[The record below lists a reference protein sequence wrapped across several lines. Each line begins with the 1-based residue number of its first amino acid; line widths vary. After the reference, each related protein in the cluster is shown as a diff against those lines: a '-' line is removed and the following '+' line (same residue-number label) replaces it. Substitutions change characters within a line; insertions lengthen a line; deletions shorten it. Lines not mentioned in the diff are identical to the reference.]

1 MAIGGSGKGIQ
12 IVVGTDYK
20 DKDLKRAQRDLNKL
34 SGQAKKTQGPVS
46 QLAAGF
52 RKQLTPSLMLAGA
65 AAAAFAVKF
74 GVDGVK
80 AAVEDQKTVEVL
92 AQTLRNLGVAHEQ
105 TGIEDFI
112 AKMESSTGIADE
124 RLRPALGLL
133 VTATGDVDEAQRRL
147 SQAMDLSV
155 FSGASLETVAK
166 ALSRSLA
173 TQTSG
178 TLSRYG
184 LAMDQNAIA
193 TQGFEAALDQALVKI
208 GGLAATEAKTLQ
220 GRLRIL
226 GVEFDNVKESFGYGF
241 LNGIGD
247 AGGGLDDMS
256 STMRDL
262 KPIMET
268 LGTVTG
274 QLLKGVADLAYW
286 MSIFVDVGGEGTQV
300 AKEQAE
306 AQNFQGDAVKSLQG
320 DIPALLRWLGRMRD
334 LNEALSE
341 ENVRVA
347 HTSGTVAAAIAEGE
361 AARRTAIPLT
371 EEQAEALEAEAEA
384 AEKAAEEFDKLSD
397 AIKRTGAVK
406 SYQAAQDDLRKTLE
420 ENNNQTSIF
429 NKKGRE
435 SVDAYVDLAKSAG
448 DYIENLE
455 SKSKQVSTASD
466 LLDTLQRELGKTKMD
481 PATQA
486 ALLGPFQALID
497 DLRESGIDVDTL
509 QTKLDKIK
517 SKTITV
523 TVNTSTTGGR
533 PPGVSADEWYGTAVG
548 GFPGRIRS
556 GSAKG
561 SDTIPTMLTPGEF
574 VIRRQAVN
582 KFGAD
587 LFSQLNRG
595 INPLAGMTPT
605 GAGRGGGFQIGTIN
619 VMAAPGERAETSLP
633 RALRRASFLAGVNG

>member
-1 MAIGGSGKGIQ
+1 MAVRVV
-12 IVVGTDYK
+12 VVGQYDGK
-20 DKDLKRAQRDLNKL
+20 SLAAAQRDLDRLKKEA
-34 SGQAKKTQGPVS
+34 GQAGGPMS
-46 QLAAGF
+46 RLAGTIRGKLGPA
-52 RKQLTPSLMLAGA
+52 LAVAGA
-65 AAAAFAVKF
+65 AAGAFALKL

-92 AQTLRNLGVAHEQ
+92 AQTLRNLGMAHEQ

-226 GVEFDNVKESFGYGF
+226 AVEFDNVKESFGYGF

-274 QLLKGVADLAYW
+274 QLLKGVADLSYW

-300 AKEQAE
+300 ANEQAE
-306 AQNFQGDAVKSLQG
+306 AQNFQGDAAKSLQG
-320 DIPALLRWLGRMRD
+320 DIFALLRWLGRMRD

-384 AEKAAEEFDKLSD
+384 AEKAAKEFDKLSD

-420 ENNNQTSIF
+420 DNNKQTSIF

-448 DYIENLE
+448 DYIESLE

-466 LLDTLQRELGKTKMD
+466 LLDTLQSELGKTKMD

-533 PPGVSADEWYGTAVG
+533 PPGVSAAEWHGEAVG
-548 GFPGRIRS
+548 GRAGGIRS

-561 SDTIPTMLTPGEF
+561 MDTIPTMLTPGEF
-574 VIRRQAVN
+574 VIRRQAV
-582 KFGAD
+582 KQFGTA

-605 GAGRGGGFQIGTIN
+605 GSARGGGGLTIN
-619 VMAAPGERAETSLP
+619 GGIIVQSAPGERAETSLP
-633 RALRRASFLAGVNG
+633 RALRRQAFLAGVNG